1 MSFAAHGYRPRWF
14 ARTFQ
19 HRPQCTGQ
27 VSVAIARRSDRRSW
41 NRNCRELCPVY
52 AFAIQKCSRNF
63 GLEREIHVLWNIP
76 GEPGDAHGVEFGR
89 YNSDQVAA
97 RVN

>member
-1 MSFAAHGYRPRWF
+1 MDIVRDGLRERSSTAAMHGTGFRCD
-14 ARTFQ
+14 RTPV
-19 HRPQCTGQ
+19 R
-27 VSVAIARRSDRRSW
+27 SAILEQ
-41 NRNCRELCPVY
+41 NCRELCPVY

-63 GLEREIHVLWNIP
+63 GLERKIHVLWNIP